1 MSCLPSSWSNTKRK
15 VPVSTTSQKRQKR
28 TRHDFSNKTHL
39 ETVIAVL
46 DKHLDSE
53 ELSNIELENLEFDP
67 VLQSVPFVK
76 MMQSI
81 EAPHLARNIVLVTRE
96 YEEKFLRECL
106 SQSEQQCVMGT
117 QCECMMLDG
126 EQPFIGVQF
135 VLPDS
140 LQEHAEVHQNTSDFN
155 NSSITSDNH
164 ASTRST
170 NHQGMCLLCLRKITQ
185 ILFYQSIH
193 RGIHMNGIIQKHG
206 NFCNQPGEYHR
217 NAMLICPPQGP
228 IQCMPVPIVAHQ
240 RSNYEVVKR
249 QGIHWILQ
257 KNVAFEDFP

>member
-15 VPVSTTSQKRQKR
+15 VPVCTTSQKKQKR

-39 ETVIAVL
+39 ETVISVL
-46 DKHLDSE
+46 DKHLEHKASSYM
-53 ELSNIELENLEFDP
+53 ELDNLEFDP
-67 VLQSVPFVK
+67 ILQSVPFVK
-76 MMQSI
+76 MMQNI
-81 EAPHLARNIVLVTRE
+81 EAPHLTQNIVLVTRE

-106 SQSEQQCVMGT
+106 TASEQQCVMGT
-117 QCECMMLDG
+117 QCECMMLDS

-140 LQEHAEVHQNTSDFN
+140 LQQDANMPNQNMSDFGITLDMN
-155 NSSITSDNH
+155 PNSHVSNEK
-164 ASTRST
+164 
-170 NHQGMCLLCLRKITQ
+170 GMCLLCLRKTTQ

-193 RGIHMNGIIQKHG
+193 RGIHINGIIQKHG

-249 QGIHWILQ
+249 QGMHWIVQ